1 VAHYHRVGDANTLV
15 DDRRAVTLF
24 AEPPVF
30 KGQGEVLKP
39 YVPRLLLEWV
49 RDNPERTYL
58 PVDGSLAFVDI
69 SGFTA
74 LTERLARKGK
84 IGAELMRD
92 TLDGVFRALLDEAYD
107 WGAGLLK
114 WGGDALLLLFD
125 GPDHPK
131 RACRAMWELQQTIER
146 VGKLRVSGG
155 TVTLRM
161 SIGVSTGTI
170 EFFTAGS
177 VHRELLV
184 AGPVATETVSIEAI
198 ADAGEIGISHRLAA
212 LLDKPCVG
220 SPKENALLLAAPP
233 DVERLRA
240 PDVGPVSGLTVASCI
255 PIAARAHVLLERSE
269 PEHRT
274 ITAAFIDMMDTDE
287 LLARLGP
294 VAFSEALDER
304 IRSIQEVAL
313 RHEVPFYET
322 DIGKG
327 SVKALLTAGAPSSTG
342 HDEEQVLRTLREVMA
357 QPGVI
362 PMRIGVNTG
371 KVFTGDFGPP
381 YRRSY
386 RVFGDAI
393 NTAARVMS
401 RAEAGQVLATEIVL
415 ERSRTAFETASIE
428 PFKAKGKAELVRA
441 SIVGPIVGRKDERSA
456 ETLLVGRAHELQAL
470 LAALDDVR
478 RGNAWEIELAGA
490 AGLGK
495 SRLVRE
501 LIDRA
506 GDVRVLHSRCEEYE
520 TSTPYY
526 VLRAPLRAALGL
538 GAGADARTTER
549 RLREVVERVEPDLV
563 PWIPLLGILVGLE
576 LPPTP
581 ETRALDER
589 FLRDTLADVTFRFF
603 GSTLAGTATLFVVE
617 DAQFAD
623 AASLDL
629 LSRLSRAAAGLRF
642 ALFLTHSTPETTWTT
657 FEEEGRRCLQL
668 AMLPLTKEHAVEIV
682 QVATDEQPLRPH
694 EVELIAERSAGNVL
708 FLFELLDMVR
718 KTGTTDALPDS
729 VEAVIAADID
739 RLAPPDRM
747 VLRYASVL
755 GATFDPDLLQ
765 VALHD
770 EATIDTEL
778 WERLRGLV
786 NPDPD
791 GGMRFRNTL
800 VRDAAYEGL
809 PFRRRR
815 QLHGRV
821 AEAIEVAPDAVEEE
835 AGALALH
842 YSEARRHEK
851 AWYYGRLAGDRARA
865 VAAYAEAA
873 RFYELAL
880 SSGRFVRGVRPK
892 NRAQVWLALA
902 EARETAGLFDQAI
915 AALKQAGRLFA
926 GDPVEQARVFRLRGR
941 ARHRNGAYV
950 AALRDT
956 SAGLRLVEGLESPA
970 ARGARA
976 VLRSQWSHLRAFQ
989 GHARQAIAV
998 AEVAV
1003 REARRAKE
1011 LEALARAYSVL
1022 DECYRILGEPENAVH
1037 DLLALEIYRK
1047 LGDTRMS
1054 GVTELNLGVQAY
1066 SEGRWTDAVAWYER
1080 AQRDSATAGD
1090 RQTTAFVQ
1098 ASLGEVL
1105 IGLGQLDEAERVL
1118 TNARRV
1124 LRASGE
1130 IPFALFTETQLA
1142 RADLA
1147 RGRPEHALEALRG
1160 LMEEAEGVGH
1170 AGIALEVAVYFAEAT
1185 TAAGDPE
1192 LALSTLERATDKAGG
1207 EIAVLAVP
1215 VNRVR
1220 AAALIALGRL
1230 DDAQE
1235 PLDSALAEAGRQ
1247 GAIYQELLTLRER
1260 ALLAF
1265 CRGGEPDPEE
1275 LREAGRLAQL
1285 LGVPEASYP
1294 SFPQLSMSE

>member
-1 VAHYHRVGDANTLV
+1 MSLLLEH
-15 DDRRAVTLF
+15 
-24 AEPPVF
+24 PVF
-30 KGQGEVLKP
+30 DGQGEVLKP
-39 YVPRLLLEWV
+39 YVPRLLVEWV
-49 RDNPERTYL
+49 RDHPDRRHL

-92 TLDGVFRALLDEAYD
+92 TLDDVFRALLDEAYD

-125 GPDHPK
+125 GPGHPE
-131 RACRAMWELQQTIER
+131 RACRAMWELQRTIDR
-146 VGKLRVSGG
+146 VGRLRVSGG

-161 SIGVSTGTI
+161 SIGVATGTI
-170 EFFTAGS
+170 DFFTAGS
-177 VHRELLV
+177 VHRELLL

-198 ADAGEIGISHRLAA
+198 ADAGEIGISRALARRL
-212 LLDKPCVG
+212 DPG
-220 SPKENALLLAAPP
+220 SIGPPREQALLLRAPP
-233 DVERLRA
+233 DAERARA
-240 PDVGPVSGLTVASCI
+240 PDVGSVAGVAVASCI

-274 ITAAFIDMMDTDE
+274 ITAAFIDMMNTDE

-294 VAFSEALDER
+294 DAFAEALDER
-304 IRSIQEVAL
+304 IRSIQEAAL
-313 RHEVPFYET
+313 RHDVPFYET

-342 HDEEQVLRTLREVMA
+342 HDEEQVLRTLREVME
-357 QPGVI
+357 QRGVI
-362 PMRIGVNTG
+362 PMRVGVNTG

-415 ERSRTAFETASIE
+415 DRSRTAFETTPIE

-441 SIVGPIVGRKDERSA
+441 SIVGPISGRKDERRA
-456 ETLLVGRAHELQAL
+456 DTPLVGRDRELDAL
-470 LAALDDVR
+470 LAVLADVH
-478 RGNAWEIELAGA
+478 RGHGWVIELAGA

-495 SRLVRE
+495 SRLVGE

-520 TSTPYY
+520 ASTPYY
-526 VLRAPLRAALGL
+526 VFRAPMRAALGL

-549 RLREVVERVEPDLV
+549 RLREVVERVEPELV
-563 PWIPLLGILVGLE
+563 PWVPLLGILLGLE

-589 FLRDTLADVTFRFF
+589 YLRDTLADVALRFL
-603 GSTLAGTATLFVVE
+603 GSTLAGTPTLFVVE

-623 AASLDL
+623 EASSDL
-629 LSRLSRAAAGLRF
+629 LSRLSHATSGLRY
-642 ALFLTHSTPETTWTT
+642 ALLLTHSTPETTWAT
-657 FEEEGRRCLQL
+657 FEEDGRRCLQL
-668 AMLPLTKEHAVEIV
+668 TMLPLTQEHAAEIV
-682 QVATDEQPLRPH
+682 QLATDEQPLPPH
-694 EVELIAERSAGNVL
+694 AVDLIAERSAGNVL

-729 VEAVIAADID
+729 VEAVVAADID

-755 GATFDPDLLQ
+755 GASFDPDLLQ
-765 VALHD
+765 TALRD
-770 EATIDTEL
+770 EVTLDAEL

-865 VAAYAEAA
+865 VTAYVEAA

-880 SSGRFVRGVRPK
+880 RSGRFLPGVRRED
-892 NRAQVWLALA
+892 RARVWVALGDVS
-902 EARETAGLFDQAI
+902 ESAGLID
-915 AALKQAGRLFA
+915 AAFSALVRATRLFA
-926 GDPVEQARVFRLRGR
+926 ADPVEQARVFRLR
-941 ARHRNGAYV
+941 ARTRVRKGAYV
-950 AALRDT
+950 AALRETT
-956 SAGLRLVEGLESPA
+956 SGLRAVQGLESPSALGIRATLRA
-970 ARGARA
+970 AR
-976 VLRSQWSHLRAFQ
+976 SHIKAFQ
-989 GHARQAIAV
+989 GHAREAIAL
-998 AEVAV
+998 AQAAV
-1003 REARRAKE
+1003 DEAKPAGE
-1011 LEALARAYSVL
+1011 LEALARAYAVL
-1022 DECYRILGEPENAVH
+1022 DESYRLLGEPENAVH
-1037 DLLALEIYRK
+1037 EVLALEIYRE
-1047 LGDTRMS
+1047 LGDTRLT
-1054 GVTELNLGVQAY
+1054 GITEFNLGAQAY
-1066 SEGRWTDAVAWYER
+1066 AEGRWADAVAWYER
-1080 AQRDSATAGD
+1080 GQEDSAAAGD
-1090 RQTTAFVQ
+1090 RETVAYAQ

-1105 IGLGQLDEAERVL
+1105 VGMGRLDDAEAVL
-1118 TNARRV
+1118 TAARRV
-1124 LRASGE
+1124 LRAAGDA
-1130 IPFALFTETQLA
+1130 PFALFTETQLA
-1142 RADLA
+1142 RLSLA
-1147 RGRPEHALEALRG
+1147 RGHAGEALGALRG
-1160 LMEEAEGVGH
+1160 LREQAEGIGH
-1170 AGIALEVAVYFAEAT
+1170 AGIALEVAIYFAEAA
-1185 TAAGDPE
+1185 TAAGEPE
-1192 LALSTLERATDKAGG
+1192 LALSALEGAARTAGE
-1207 EIAVLAVP
+1207 EILVLAAP
-1215 VNRVR
+1215 LARVR
-1220 AAALIALGRL
+1220 GSALMGLGRL
-1230 DDAQE
+1230 AE
-1235 PLDSALAEAGRQ
+1235 AGECLESALAEARRQ
-1247 GAIYQELLTLRER
+1247 AALYQELLTLRQR
-1260 ALLAF
+1260 AVLAVT
-1265 CRGGEPDPEE
+1265 RGDEPDAEE
-1275 LREAGRLAQL
+1275 VHEARRLAHL
-1285 LGVPEASYP
+1285 LNVPEPSYTP
-1294 SFPQLSMSE
+1294 DLPQESMSE